1 MLIPLEQESVLC
13 LEVTH
18 AGVKLCFA
26 APVGQGGPSL
36 CFTCFDFAGERNQ
49 KLLEFTGAAEAGQH
63 ERP

>member
-1 MLIPLEQESVLC
+1 MLG